1 MLLKVK
7 DFRVWGLGCGV
18 SGSGKM
24 AAALSTISISA
35 CPTLQSSCCY
45 HHLENPNKF
54 VSSKCLLPSGVVVAA
69 PVSLPFFF
77 LNKRNPSHSVEKR
90 GRYHCQFAKRKSS
103 QVAVSEVEELD
114 EDLRAGLNEVI
125 IFSPFSFGRA
135 EI

>member
-1 MLLKVK
+1 
-7 DFRVWGLGCGV
+7 
-18 SGSGKM
+18 M

-45 HHLENPNKF
+45 HHHRVENSNKF
-54 VSSKCLLPSGVVVAA
+54 VSIKCLLPSGVVAAA

-77 LNKRNPSHSVEKR
+77 LKKRNPSHSVEKR
-90 GRYHCQFAKRKSS
+90 GSYYCQFAKRKSS

>member
-1 MLLKVK
+1 
-7 DFRVWGLGCGV
+7 
-18 SGSGKM
+18 M

-45 HHLENPNKF
+45 HHLENSNEI
-54 VSSKCLLPSGVVVAA
+54 VSSKSAQPSGVVVAL
-69 PVSLPFFF
+69 VSLPFF
-77 LNKRNPSHSVEKR
+77 LKKRNPSHSVEKR

-103 QVAVSEVEELD
+103 QVAVSEGEELD

>member
-1 MLLKVK
+1 
-7 DFRVWGLGCGV
+7 
-18 SGSGKM
+18 M

-45 HHLENPNKF
+45 HHLENSNEI
-54 VSSKCLLPSGVVVAA
+54 VSSKSVLPSGVVVAA
-69 PVSLPFFF
+69 LVSLPFFF
-77 LNKRNPSHSVEKR
+77 LKKRNPSHSVEKR

-103 QVAVSEVEELD
+103 QVAVSEGEELD